1 MGVNYLGGGVTNVEK
16 PSQYYEII
24 DKRNN
29 VTKANPVSVA
39 KKFDSVLKSVKTK
52 GVYDSKVKPVSLI
65 ERNKLIKPTKIK
77 VLTLAEQ
84 RIKSQA
90 KISGTDIALKRLSKE
105 MENQLYGMF
114 WTMIDGARNS
124 DHEGGFAEKLFRGP
138 YLAEIVKTSS
148 DAELGEIGE
157 AIYRG
162 LADKQI
168 AK

>member
-1 MGVNYLGGGVTNVEK
+1 M
-16 PSQYYEII
+16 
-24 DKRNN
+24 
-29 VTKANPVSVA
+29 A

-52 GVYDSKVKPVSLI
+52 GAYDSKAKPVSLI
-65 ERNKLIKPTKIK
+65 EGNKLVKSTKNK
-77 VLTLAEQ
+77 VLTLPEQ
-84 RIKSQA
+84 RIKPQA

-114 WTMIDGARNS
+114 WTMIDSARNA